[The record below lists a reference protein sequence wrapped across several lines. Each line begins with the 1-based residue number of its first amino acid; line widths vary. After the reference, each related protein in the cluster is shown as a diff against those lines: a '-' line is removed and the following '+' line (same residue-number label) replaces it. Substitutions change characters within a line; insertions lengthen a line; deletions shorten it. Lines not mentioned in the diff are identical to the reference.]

1 MPLPDASQFNSP
13 TVTENQ
19 YKEAQAQLIEYI
31 KTLAAKSE
39 VVSAVTPKADKT
51 YVDNVLGQF
60 QSGSSKFYATLAE
73 ANADIANIMPKLATD
88 TVKDLVNI
96 GETTN
101 GGTWYKASYTATN
114 LTKNPYDPLSLA
126 KIDATNKLN
135 QAKEYTDIKI
145 SFKQIGNNEII
156 ALSDDGVQLFS
167 INAGVMDFNPS
178 DSLISVIKN
187 ALDFRLTIDTS
198 NTLKDYEIIALS
210 SDGVQLF
217 ATKKGLFD
225 FNISQSL
232 KDEIGSSNTL
242 KKPSQNIIMYGSSLT
257 SKRGEAT
264 STLDGFVLPDTVPS
278 KLIAPWEAVQAEL
291 PARTVASQAAGGQN
305 IFQNAIRQGGR
316 TMYVTLENNTLLASG
331 DTNITAFGNFTVFNG
346 QSISQSNVSI
356 LGIPCVLKPRTMNGD
371 DYAGLRLSRVASGQE
386 ISVPAGTPLVFENAV
401 NRRDWTYIIEPNANW
416 TPPELRSNNY
426 DLINCV
432 LDMIKYAS
440 GSENISEVRYLIA
453 GNTPAYTEPYNSPV
467 RIRKQAR
474 EEIFKEYFKDK
485 YMDCATY
492 MVQHA
497 IYDAVYLGYLPSV
510 IQADL
515 DDIAIGVIPRRMMH
529 DVVHYNALGAYMLG
543 RYYSLFI
550 KAKGW

>member
-1 MPLPDASQFNSP
+1 MADSIITKQELIDAQ
-13 TVTENQ
+13 
-19 YKEAQAQLIEYI
+19 KD
-31 KTLAAKSE
+31 
-39 VVSAVTPKADKT
+39 AVTLKDA
-51 YVDNVLGQF
+51 VNGNE
-60 QSGSSKFYATLAE
+60 SGVVTPRLNEPYPTLPAAIQKIE
-73 ANADIANIMPKLATD
+73 SDGVAAVAKLENT
-88 TVKDLVNI
+88 
-96 GETTN
+96 
-101 GGTWYKASYTATN
+101 GGFISAPTLTALQAIT
-114 LTKNPYDPLSLA
+114 PEYDYQLA
-126 KIDATNKLN
+126 RVDATGDEYRWNPALTTTSKWEATGRNFLSESK
-135 QAKEYTDIKI
+135 AYTDLKI

-167 INAGVMDFNPS
+167 ISAGLMDFNPS
-178 DSLISVIKN
+178 DSLIAIIKN

-198 NTLKDYEIIALS
+198 NILKDYEIIALS

-217 ATKKGLFD
+217 ATKKGIFD

-356 LGIPCVLKPRTMNGD
+356 LGIPCVLKPRTINGN
-371 DYAGLRLSRVASGQE
+371 DYAGLRLSRVASGQA

-416 TPPELRSNNY
+416 PQSPDYSGNY

-440 GSENISEVRYLIA
+440 GAENISEVRYLIA
-453 GNTPAYTEPYNSPV
+453 GNTPAYTEPFGSYT